1 MPLQENKLQT
11 ETLRQQIAA
20 GIWRAILK
28 QSLRPGE
35 RVVERDIAAKLG
47 ASLTATREAIIQLET
62 EGLIIKRPN
71 ATTHIAQLSQT
82 DIEQIYEVRA
92 VLEEY
97 AFEQAALNATAEDIR
112 AIKSMYA
119 EFLSLARQGKALEYV
134 EADLLWHQAVWQAS
148 HNIHLAQSLRRLVAP
163 LFGFSQ
169 LSLAT
174 QEGFDLVQDARLHA
188 PLLKA
193 IVARDTKRIR
203 ELYRETAAIW
213 KKGTLEASPRK
224 QGGAVKRKK

>member
-1 MPLQENKLQT
+1 MPLPENKLAT

-20 GIWRAILK
+20 GIWQAILK

-62 EGLIIKRPN
+62 EGLITKRPN
-71 ATTHIAQLSQT
+71 ATTHITQLSHT
-82 DIEQIYEVRA
+82 DVEQIFEVRA

-97 AFEQAALNATAEDIR
+97 AFEQAALHATPEEVR
-112 AIKSMYA
+112 TIKELYA
-119 EFLSLARQGKALEYV
+119 ELLVLARQGKAQEYV
-134 EADLLWHQAVWQAS
+134 ETDLRWHETVWRAS
-148 HNIHLAQSLRRLVAP
+148 HNDHLAQSLRRLLMP

-169 LSLAT
+169 MNMAT
-174 QEGFDLVQDARLHA
+174 QEGFNLVQDARMHA

-193 IVARDTKRIR
+193 IVAGDAKRMR
-203 ELYRETAAIW
+203 ELYRKASAIW
-213 KKGTLEASPRK
+213 KQGTLGDSR
-224 QGGAVKRKK
+224 RR